1 MRRLMTLFAFVL
13 VGLIMAAGVD
23 AQRRGTADR
32 ERRWADTNDRL
43 ELRYTLETEEDGEPA
58 SVAATQGFES
68 GDRFMLRV
76 RRIFEEG
83 RQLGVKF
90 QVLQERGGRLRRRST
105 TYPIRSGDRFK
116 FEVETNRPAFVYV
129 LNRTL
134 AGDAES
140 LRSTVFDEI
149 RDDDRRDRSGSRQE
163 YRLLYPRGGE
173 RPAAVQAGRR
183 VQLPPGDG
191 RYYVMEEPTGI
202 EKLYVLLS
210 ERRIDLSKYFD
221 LDDGRQRTGR
231 RPRRDGAVEDDVLDQ
246 LNARLL
252 KLAGNVVVEFADED
266 AHWKG
271 GGVVGYGVVRD
282 EDGPGVVEVSL
293 RHLPRRRR

>member
-1 MRRLMTLFAFVL
+1 MGKQGVSAAACL
-13 VGLIMAAGVD
+13 VAGLVAVGAGGGPRQAAG
-23 AQRRGTADR
+23 QS
-32 ERRWADTNDRL
+32 
-43 ELRYTLETEEDGEPA
+43 A
-58 SVAATQGFES
+58 SPKG
-68 GDRFMLRV
+68 
-76 RRIFEEG
+76 IFEEG
-83 RQLGVKF
+83 RQVGVKF
-90 QVLQERGGRLRRRST
+90 QVLQEREGRLRRVST
-105 TYPIRSGDRFK
+105 TYPFRSGDRFK
-116 FEVETNRPAFVYV
+116 FEVETNRLAFVYV

-140 LRSTVFDEI
+140 LRSNPFGGI
-149 RDDDRRDRSGSRQE
+149 RDDDRRDGSGSRRE

-183 VQLPPGDG
+183 VQLPPGG
-191 RYYVMEEPTGI
+191 YYVMVEPTGI

-210 ERRIDLSKYFD
+210 ERPIDLSKYFD

-231 RPRRDGAVEDDVLDQ
+231 RSRRDGAVEDDVLDQ

-266 AHWKG
+266 AHSKG

-293 RHLPRRRR
+293 RHLPRRPR